1 MKKYSYF
8 WLVEKTIYLG
18 LNILANEWKLIL
30 ETSTS
35 QENSSL
41 SDKLKENLISYFKQ
55 RLLKIVSVMKY
66 LPARLKTLKLALLSI
81 KPSSVEPER
90 SFSSASYFL
99 SKIRSALSDNSSW
112 CFSHFAR
119 ICAEKMFHKSFFWI
133 KFAPFLFLIIMVD
146 VFTLFIEYFTIF
158 HF

>member
-55 RLLKIVSVMKY
+55 RRLLKIVSVMKY

-99 SKIRSALSDNSSW
+99 SKIRSALSD
-112 CFSHFAR
+112 
-119 ICAEKMFHKSFFWI
+119 
-133 KFAPFLFLIIMVD
+133 
-146 VFTLFIEYFTIF
+146 
-158 HF
+158 